1 MNPMRLAFAVLI
13 MVCLAACERRA
24 ATYPPGYETNFMTA
38 CEAQPGAIA
47 ERCACIWDRI
57 EAEIDPDDLSALELL
72 PGPER
77 QTHPLMQQIEGYRQA
92 CLAAF
97 PVEAPGEPTPAP

>member
-1 MNPMRLAFAVLI
+1 MRFAVALL
-13 MVCLAACERRA
+13 VVVSLAACAPRPA
-24 ATYPPGYETNFMTA
+24 GYPPGFETNFMTA

-57 EAEIDPDDLSALELL
+57 EADIAPDDFRALEAL

-77 QTHPLMQQIEGYRQA
+77 LAHPLMRQIEGYRQA

-97 PVEAPGEPTPAP
+97 PVETGVELPPPP

>member
-1 MNPMRLAFAVLI
+1 VRAAFAVLLI
-13 MVCLAACERRA
+13 LCLGACERRA
-24 ATYPPGYETNFMTA
+24 ARYPPGYETNFMTA
-38 CEAQPGAIA
+38 CEAQAGALP

-57 EAEIDPDDLSALELL
+57 EADIAPDDFRALELL

-77 QTHPLMQQIEGYRQA
+77 QTHPLMRQIEGYRQA

-97 PVEAPGEPTPAP
+97 PGETRVEPPPAP